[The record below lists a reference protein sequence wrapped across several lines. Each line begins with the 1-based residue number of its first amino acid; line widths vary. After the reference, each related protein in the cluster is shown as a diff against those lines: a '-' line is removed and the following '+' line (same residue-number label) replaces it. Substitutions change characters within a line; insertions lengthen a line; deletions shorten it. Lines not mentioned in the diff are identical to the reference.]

1 MFPMAYSTTLFA
13 GPSQAKAHQDW
24 RDAASL
30 VATRWEVF
38 LEAEP
43 RKPRLG
49 IRLLRGGAGCRGGCS
64 SRHGPY
70 CRRGSRP

>member
-1 MFPMAYSTTLFA
+1 MFPMAYGTTLFS

-30 VATRWEVF
+30 VATRWQVF

-43 RKPRLG
+43 ESRTWAFACYVAALDAEEAAAADMAA
-49 IRLLRGGAGCRGGCS
+49 LS
-64 SRHGPY
+64 SRIAA
-70 CRRGSRP
+70 